1 MKGTGISLSFHPR
14 LDPPPSEEEVNYA
27 FLHEGFIPTS
37 SLNSCAGGQ
46 AQTISQEISDKPE
59 CLLTVD
65 G

>member
-14 LDPPPSEEEVNYA
+14 LDPPPSEGGELAVP
-27 FLHEGFIPTS
+27 L
-37 SLNSCAGGQ
+37 LNSYASRRVQ
-46 AQTISQEISDKPE
+46 IISQEISDKPE